1 MSGFAFGA
9 QAKQGMECKP
19 AFSYTFGQPSSF
31 NPRAESKER
40 KPLFSFGPSPTPQ
53 SKESKTLFGMG
64 SVFTSQAK
72 ESKTLFGFG
81 FGSKQTPPVSEPK
94 ETKKVKKPLT
104 QEQLDK
110 KEKIKEERKKAKLE
124 LNKIKIQEAIKKSE
138 MSYKMSELHLK
149 EIEKFYDS
157 LDESQSIFIL
167 SDIKTIYHLAKT
179 YAEKAKLFYEAAS
192 KATLVRFA
200 EKYAKD
206 AEYAESV
213 VFENYTK
220 MRVEKEKTY
229 KYRYKVS
236 HYTSSNDFIKKE
248 LSKEEKFE
256 LKVDQW
262 FKNKNFEQV
271 IKNICEIIDSEKVK
285 DIIISLKTHE
295 NIMKAYKQLS
305 LLFHPD
311 KIDRDLDL
319 TEFEKFKYNSV
330 FKVINIAKSGE

>member
-19 AFSYTFGQPSSF
+19 VFSYTFGQPSSF

-40 KPLFSFGPSPTPQ
+40 KPLFSFGPP
-53 SKESKTLFGMG
+53 
-64 SVFTSQAK
+64 TSQSK

-81 FGSKQTPPVSEPK
+81 FGSKQAQPVSESKSLFGFGFGSNQTPPASEPK

-124 LNKIKIQEAIKKSE
+124 LNKIKIQEAMKKSE

-149 EIEKFYDS
+149 EIEKFYNS
-157 LDESQSIFIL
+157 LDETQSIFIL

-179 YAEKAKLFYEAAS
+179 YAEKAKLYYEAAS
-192 KATLVRFA
+192 KATTVRMA

-206 AEYAESV
+206 ANYAESV

-229 KYRYKVS
+229 KYKYKIS
-236 HYTSSNDFIKKE
+236 HYTSNDFIKKE

-256 LKVDQW
+256 LELDQW

-271 IKNICEIIDSEKVK
+271 IQHICEIIDSEKVK
-285 DIIISLKTHE
+285 DIIISLKTHG
-295 NIMKAYKQLS
+295 NIMKAYKNLS